1 MKKFKSSTIFKLALF
16 LIVFIAAEKFAKSQT
31 KGFRLAKTQMDSI
44 YPEAGPPPE
53 LLLNQPFYFLGCGQQ
68 CYAFVG
74 KDQKTV
80 LKLFKHFDKGVNSAL
95 LRKLP
100 KTEWTSKILRKR
112 EKRLK
117 KAFSSTLI
125 AYRHFPE
132 ETGLLYLNLNP
143 QNCNLPQIELY
154 DNIGVRHSLDL
165 KKTPFLLQ
173 KKGELIFSYLE
184 KHPEE
189 TPAIVDS
196 FLALIAKQ
204 IQVGVGNSD
213 RHIAR
218 NFGVCE
224 GRVIEIDTGSFL
236 ENGSIEK
243 EDFLRLTRELNEWIE
258 KKFPEL

>member
-1 MKKFKSSTIFKLALF
+1 MKKFKSSKIFKLIIF
-16 LIVFIAAEKFAKSQT
+16 LVLFIAAEKFAKSQT
-31 KGFRLAKTQMDSI
+31 KGFRLAKTQMDAFF
-44 YPEAGPPPE
+44 PEDSSPPPD
-53 LLLNQPFYFLGCGQQ
+53 LLNQPFYFLGCGAQ
-68 CYAFVG
+68 CYAFLG

-80 LKLFKHFDKGVNSAL
+80 LKLFKHYDKGLSSPV

-100 KTEWTSKILRKR
+100 RTEKILAKR
-112 EKRLK
+112 QKRLK

-143 QNCNLPQIELY
+143 QNCDLPKIELY

-184 KHPEE
+184 KHPDEA
-189 TPAIVDS
+189 PAIVDS

-243 EDFLRLTRELNEWIE
+243 EDFIRLTRELNEWIE
-258 KKFPEL
+258 KKFSEL